1 MSKLIEVTNKDM
13 PWFSTEEVFHMPSA
27 KPSFSGFKPHSE
39 VNSSLNFEQKE
50 FSRSKHAKRE
60 HDSRLKK
67 VVVRDAKNKG
77 VYGKLL
83 KTLREKGSKNVPHAG
98 TLDSLPFPEFLKG
111 FKSTVSG
118 VLEMQMDDTV
128 RHTEN
133 FIILVYSISQS
144 TSLSDYI
151 LAFVTYMKFY
161 LKSSISSLMCD
172 VLEYVFDNDEK
183 IAFGMGVQ
191 SGVEFVPHSLD
202 MQSLKDSWE
211 MLKTNTV
218 FNKIAYLI
226 TVAMASSICSFK
238 NIEFNF
244 AGINII
250 RLEALKQ
257 QANASDI
264 LDALVNTFSW
274 LADTGWCCIK
284 EKSLAPILYSD
295 QRLKKY
301 TEECNYVI
309 SMGDAMKAGNVPDI
323 QEYERQLDD
332 CLITTC
338 KLQKVTPSVAVKE
351 LLQRKYAVLVN
362 IKNDLIAKRKNT
374 SYRFAP
380 IGWSISGE
388 SSIGKSEVAE
398 ITMKLSL
405 TSMGFSDEKA
415 GICTLNESDKY
426 DSTITSDIVGIFI
439 DDANNTKSQFVEKAP
454 STKYIQI
461 FNNVQCPAVK
471 AELNEKGVVFYEFKC
486 GVLTTNTKTLGANLY
501 SNWPASILR
510 RFIHVSVEVKE
521 KYRKPGGTSLDV
533 NHPDIVNSTADIID
547 VWEFTIEEVV
557 PDGSPMGTFKVLTYT
572 QFTSDGALGKVP
584 CYKLNLEQYCEA
596 VIYFSQRHKQLQEKQ
611 VRRITNLA
619 TIRCCT
625 QCNKLPQF
633 CKCAQPHSLLEAAW
647 AISTGSFH
655 DYAYT
660 QVGRVCSHVVGRNLS
675 PGLSSQVVCAVIEDI
690 MSQLTSYEHAE
701 SSLNWIPR
709 CIIKLPCFRLS
720 LIHHRLGKM
729 KRFYVK
735 LIPLN
740 KYLNRIIVVSLPLL
754 AMFYMLFPTW
764 SHLLWMVIF
773 YSIIIP
779 LQIVVK
785 NNIDAER
792 QRLNDMLDVYGG
804 AAIEHY
810 GRILRQEWKTVA
822 AGAVVSIAG
831 IVTALQVWNSFRKI
845 PHSLTNPKSFDAKPG
860 WFGFTMETTG
870 AQNISSEVRNATP
883 SQMCNTVSKNVA
895 WGRFIHPNGIVNICS
910 IFFPRKSVMLVP
922 HHIFYVGGDM
932 TQPVSEEL
940 IVEVWRSNKPGG
952 KFEVRVNL
960 EMSYKFPHLDM
971 VGIFVPN
978 CPDIATLTHL
988 LPVEAPTGRCM
999 GTMVSYRKMEREFF
1013 PISAAFG
1020 PVCHSYK
1027 RMYGCSYKTPGAQLG
1042 ACMSPIVSEC
1052 KQPAVVAFHIGGDA
1066 TEGNGIGQV
1075 LTKIDYDH
1083 CERWLDK
1090 HAGFIS
1096 AHAFEIPEGI
1106 PKVQMGVE
1114 TLVSYEPHP
1123 KAVFVKNMDFDHNV
1137 VVVGQTNLR
1146 SKMISS
1152 VKISPISRFIEEE
1165 IGIMNEYGKPPLNQP
1180 GNWHWYNVNIDQ
1192 FAKPSKM
1199 FCPKLLRRAQ
1209 LDWLDP
1215 VIDAIRDQVQWD
1227 SNIRPLT
1234 IDEAVNGIDGVK
1246 FIDSLKMNTGIG
1258 FPLFGK
1264 KNKKTPDGVHIHFDE
1279 IIKDDGKV
1287 MRRMNEHIR
1296 VEYERLLDC
1305 YRRNQR
1311 GYPVTSAT
1319 LKDEPTKLGKD
1330 KVRVFQAAPVALS
1343 ILIRQYFLT
1352 LARFF
1357 CCNPITVESAVGVNA
1372 FSKDWEELMDH
1383 ACKYAENGKM
1393 LAWDYSKY
1401 DVRMNS
1407 QITRKVWES
1416 FIILAQIAGY
1426 SDEDISIMK
1435 AMIADICHPLIDM
1448 NGTMLMSTAMN
1459 TSGNNMTV
1467 FVNSVAGSL
1476 YVRMGFFH
1484 MYPHLSV
1491 FRDYVSL
1498 LTYGDDAIGSCVS
1511 ETHGFNFIS
1520 FRDFLSE
1527 HGMKLTL
1534 PSKTDDEI
1542 DFLDFEDTDFLKR
1555 KSFFIPEI
1563 GCHIG
1568 QLDEDSIWKS
1578 LHCNMISR
1586 SCTPKEV
1593 SCSCVEGALHEW
1605 FAFGRN
1611 HYEMRRMQMKRVCE
1625 LAQLPVA
1632 ALDITYDER
1641 VDHWIDKYERPRD
1654 LPQIILLEDGNVTP
1668 LSDVHPMSPH
1678 SGSEED
1684 SVVDLTTEVDL
1695 LITTSTL
1702 DGATNRNFHTYL
1714 GEQERNELMQEPLPP
1729 DTAVA
1734 HLIGR
1739 SMSSAHERTL
1749 GFGENNQ
1756 TAGGDASIPV
1766 FHEAKLTLAQAIKLV
1781 QDLPRLEYIEQHC
1794 YEMSEHEWAFHMQ
1807 EFPGWFPYSDYMFLD
1822 PEQIDEAKEMVR
1834 LHQVNTT
1841 RYRAIRNMH
1850 HHFANMQPHSA
1861 IDTEVSGNNNK
1872 ISDADM
1878 AAPSLETANIHF
1890 HDAHPGYMD
1899 DRGTGTDV
1907 IRETLED
1914 ESVSLNRYF
1923 ARPIKIGSYTWQMNQ
1938 FINVELNPWELF
1950 FENKRI
1956 INRLSNYKQMKCNLH
1971 IKVVLNGSPMH
1982 YGRALVSYRPLHTYD
1997 TRTRVRPNNLLDP
2010 IAGSQRPHFWI
2021 NPTISQGGSLCLPF
2035 FTPWNMIDIPA
2046 GQWREMGLLN
2056 IMPLTILKH
2065 ANGADSPITISVF
2078 AWAENVVLAGLTQT
2092 NPTAITPQSGT
2103 ENAGIISKPA
2113 SNVAKWASHLSDIPR
2128 ISKFAKATELGAR
2141 SIAYMA
2147 TLFGYSKPAVE
2158 NILPHHV
2165 TSNDGIAVCDGIDNC
2180 VKLSI
2185 DSKQELTIDPTI
2197 AGLDNNDELAIN
2209 SIATRESYLTR
2220 FVWMEEYAPE
2230 DRLFSVV
2237 VDPVITV
2244 SSTETTAR
2252 EIHMPACAFAGTPF
2266 KYWRGSMRYRFQ
2278 ICSSTFHKGRLK
2290 IVWDPFQAVNNSEY
2304 NTTYTHIIDIA
2315 EQNDFTVEVG
2325 WGQTTSW
2332 RKCLFTY
2339 FNNDKTITVS
2349 TDAITAPDLDY
2360 NAANASQ
2367 MGNGVLS
2374 AYIVNSLTSP
2384 NSTINNGV
2392 VVLVSVSACDD
2403 MEFAV
2408 PNPQVV
2414 DRLTYQPLVP
2424 INGTTLAIPDISA
2437 AGFGTPLAA
2446 RLAEEVLENAEILE
2460 TNISPQSGTET
2471 DQKMTTPVES
2481 YQTYY
2486 MGSRPVQD
2494 GVINKIYMGETILS
2508 FRTLLKRY
2516 NYHETLS
2523 SNPSLTAGGHR
2534 IHVWYRNVFPTWP
2547 TASTRV
2553 STASSFVM
2561 PLTGGVSV
2569 YPCSNTCIHYV
2580 TSAFGGWRGGM
2591 RYMLDGSNIVASTSP
2606 TYWHVYRLDN
2616 NGEQLEDDYVQSLIP
2631 VNTDKHTLRN
2641 ALYGNWPPANSPV
2654 ATWNT
2659 MTNPQ
2664 MKIEIPYQTLFRFC
2678 PAKWGNRDIGTRDIF
2693 QNVYEWETILPQ
2705 GDRVTCF
2712 HKYVAAAED
2721 FQCLFYLGPPVFF
2734 IAGNF
2739 LNAET

>member
-1 MSKLIEVTNKDM
+1 MSKLIEIINKNIS
-13 PWFSTEEVFHMPSA
+13 WLGTEDVFHMPSA
-27 KPSFSGFKPHSE
+27 KPSFSGFVPHAE
-39 VNSSLNFEQKE
+39 VNSTLNFEQKE

-98 TLDSLPFPEFLKG
+98 ALDSLPFPEFLKG

-144 TSLSDYI
+144 SSLSDYI

-172 VLEYVFDNDEK
+172 VLEYVFDNDERV
-183 IAFGMGVQ
+183 AFEMDVQ
-191 SGVEFVPHSLD
+191 SGIEFVPHSLD

-238 NIEFNF
+238 NIEFSF

-257 QANASDI
+257 QASASDI

-338 KLQKVTPSVAVKE
+338 KLQKVTPSIAVKE

-521 KYRKPGGTSLDV
+521 KFRKPGGTSLDV

-557 PDGSPMGTFKVLTYT
+557 PDGSSMGTFKVLSYPRLTP
-572 QFTSDGALGKVP
+572 DGAFGNVP
-584 CYKLNLEQYCEA
+584 CHKLNLEEYCEA

-611 VRRITNLA
+611 VKRITNLA

-655 DYAYT
+655 DYAYN
-660 QVGRVCSHVVGRNLS
+660 QVGRVCSHVVGRNLA
-675 PGLSSQVVCAVIEDI
+675 PGLSSQVVCAIVEDV
-690 MSQLTSYEHAE
+690 MNQLTNYEHAE
-701 SSLNWIPR
+701 NSLNWIPR
-709 CIIKLPCFRLS
+709 CITRLPCFRLS
-720 LIHHRLGKM
+720 LIHHRLGKL

-740 KYLNRIIVVSLPLL
+740 KYLNRTIVFSLPLL
-754 AMFYMLFPTW
+754 SLFYILFPTW
-764 SHLLWMVIF
+764 LHLLGMMLF

-779 LQIVVK
+779 LQIVVR
-785 NNIDAER
+785 NNINEER
-792 QRLNDMLDVYGG
+792 QRLNNMLDVYGG

-810 GRILRQEWKTVA
+810 GRVLRKEWKTVA

-870 AQNISSEVRNATP
+870 AQNISSNVKNATP

-910 IFFPRKSVMLVP
+910 IFFPRKSIMLVP
-922 HHIFYVGGDM
+922 LHIFYIGGDM
-932 TQPVSEEL
+932 TQPVSEDL
-940 IVEVWRSNKPGG
+940 VVEVWRSDKPGG

-960 EMSYKFPHLDM
+960 EMSYKFPTLDM

-988 LPVEAPTGRCM
+988 LPMEPPTGRCM
-999 GTMVSYRKMEREFF
+999 GTMVSFRKMEREYF
-1013 PISAAFG
+1013 PVSAAFG

-1052 KQPAVVAFHIGGDA
+1052 KQPAVVAFHIGGDS

-1075 LTKIDYDH
+1075 LTKIDYDY

-1090 HAGFIS
+1090 HAGFVS
-1096 AHAFEIPEGI
+1096 AHAFEIPDGI

-1123 KAVFVKNMDFDHNV
+1123 KAIFVKNMDCDHNV
-1137 VVVGQTNLR
+1137 VVVGQTALR

-1199 FCPKLLRRAQ
+1199 FCPKLLKRAQ
-1209 LDWLDP
+1209 HDWLEP
-1215 VIDAIRDQVQWD
+1215 VIDAIKNQIQWD
-1227 SNIRPLT
+1227 PNIRPLT

-1264 KNKKTPDGVHIHFDE
+1264 KNKKTPDGISIHFEE
-1279 IIKDDGKV
+1279 IIKEDGKV
-1287 MRRMNEHIR
+1287 LRRMNKHIHE
-1296 VEYERLLDC
+1296 EYERLLDC
-1305 YRRNQR
+1305 YRRNHR

-1319 LKDEPTKLGKD
+1319 LKDEPTKFGKD

-1343 ILIRQYFLT
+1343 ILIRQYFLA

-1383 ACKYAENGKM
+1383 ASKFAENGKM

-1416 FIILAQIAGY
+1416 FIILAQFAGY
-1426 SDEDISIMK
+1426 SEEDLSIMK

-1467 FVNSVAGSL
+1467 FVNSVAGSF

-1484 MYPHLSV
+1484 MYPHLLV
-1491 FRDYVSL
+1491 FRKYVSL

-1511 ETHGFNFIS
+1511 ETHGFNFMT

-1534 PSKTDDEI
+1534 PSKTDDEV

-1555 KSFFIPEI
+1555 KSFYIPEI
-1563 GCHIG
+1563 RCHIG

-1578 LHCNMISR
+1578 LHCNMISK

-1605 FAFGRN
+1605 FAFGRE
-1611 HYEMRRMQMKRVCE
+1611 HYELRRMQMKRVCD

-1641 VDHWIDKYERPRD
+1641 VDHWIEKYEKPSD
-1654 LPQIILLEDGNVTP
+1654 LPQIIQLEDGNITP
-1668 LSDVHPMSPH
+1668 LSDVKPMSPH
-1678 SGSEED
+1678 SSNED
-1684 SVVDLTTEVDL
+1684 DTVIDLSAEVDL

-1702 DGATNRNFHTYL
+1702 DGASNRENIVCL
-1714 GEQERNELMQEPLPP
+1714 DERELNEFMQQPLPP

-1749 GFGENNQ
+1749 GLGEINQ
-1756 TAGGDASIPV
+1756 AVGGDALISNFYEP
-1766 FHEAKLTLAQAIKLV
+1766 EMTLSTAIKLV

-1822 PEQIDEAKEMVR
+1822 PVQIDKAKEMVR
-1834 LHQVNTT
+1834 VHHINTT
-1841 RYRAIRNMH
+1841 RYRAIRNLH
-1850 HHFANMQPHSA
+1850 YHFANIQPHSSEENEISAGMSAEAA
-1861 IDTEVSGNNNK
+1861 IES
-1872 ISDADM
+1872 
-1878 AAPSLETANIHF
+1878 ANVKF
-1890 HDAHPGYMD
+1890 SDAHPGYEDM
-1899 DRGTGTDV
+1899 RGSITNPLVASMEDV
-1907 IRETLED
+1907 A
-1914 ESVSLNRYF
+1914 VSLDKF
-1923 ARPIKIGSYTWQMNQ
+1923 FERPLLIQTNQ
-1938 FINVELNPWELF
+1938 WEINQPFNLEFDPWRNF
-1950 FENKRI
+1950 FENRRV
-1956 INRLSNYKQMKCNLH
+1956 INKLANFKLMKATLCLK
-1971 IKVVLNGSPMH
+1971 ITLNGTSMH
-1982 YGRALVSYRPLHTYD
+1982 YGRLLASYRPLPD
-1997 TRTRVRPNNLLDP
+1997 FDARTVVRANIFEDQIL
-2010 IAGSQRPHFWI
+2010 ASQRPHVYL
-2021 NPTISQGGSLCLPF
+2021 NPTISQGGCMELPF
-2035 FTPWNMIDIPA
+2035 FTPYTMLDIPL
-2046 GQWREMGLLN
+2046 GQWREMGRVN
-2056 IMPLTILKH
+2056 INSLTSLKH
-2065 ANGADSPITISVF
+2065 ANDADSPLTISVF
-2078 AWAENVVLAGLTQT
+2078 AWAKDITLSGLTQQ
-2092 NPTAITPQSGT
+2092 NPAFIQPQSGV
-2103 ENAGIISKPA
+2103 EYDGILSKPA
-2113 SNVAKWASHLSDIPR
+2113 SAISKVAGALKDIPY
-2128 ISKFAKATELGAR
+2128 IGNFAKATQIGAG

-2147 TLFGYSKPAVE
+2147 NLFGYSKPANTNPSFVQR
-2158 NILPHHV
+2158 V
-2165 TSNDGIAVCDGIDNC
+2165 GIDSTANGDGQDNC
-2180 VKLSI
+2180 LKLTLDSKAELSI
-2185 DSKQELTIDPTI
+2185 DPGI
-2197 AGLDNNDELAIN
+2197 ANLHSHDEMTVR
-2209 SIATRESYLTR
+2209 SIASRESLLLKC
-2220 FVWMEEYAPE
+2220 VWSPE
-2230 DRLFSVV
+2230 FPTESRLLSVV
-2237 VDPVITV
+2237 VDPGIIINRGID
-2244 SSTETTAR
+2244 SQR
-2252 EIHMPACAFAGTPF
+2252 ELFMPACAFATHPF
-2266 KYWRGSMRYRFQ
+2266 SYWRGTMKYRFQ
-2278 ICSSTFHKGRLK
+2278 ICCSAFHKGRLK
-2290 IVWDPFQAVNNSEY
+2290 VVWDPWSSEATSEY
-2304 NTTYTHIIDIA
+2304 NTAYTHVIDIA
-2315 EQNDFTVEVG
+2315 DQNDFTIEVG
-2325 WGQTTSW
+2325 WGQSTPW
-2332 RKCLFTY
+2332 RRHLPVIVENGQTHSVA
-2339 FNNDKTITVS
+2339 T
-2349 TDAITAPDLDY
+2349 
-2360 NAANASQ
+2360 NAALAGPITYDAGNVFNI
-2367 MGNGVLS
+2367 GNGVLS
-2374 AYIVNSLTSP
+2374 LYVINQLVVP
-2384 NSTINNGV
+2384 NSTILNDV
-2392 VVLVSVSACDD
+2392 SILMSVSAGDD
-2403 MEFAV
+2403 FEVAV
-2408 PNPQVV
+2408 PT
-2414 DRLTYQPLVP
+2414 DASLAYLGYKPL
-2424 INGTTLAIPDISA
+2424 ASA
-2437 AGFGTPLAA
+2437 AFSGLPAFLDLLSPGFVAPTIV
-2446 RLAEEVLENAEILE
+2446 EEPIDTKIV
-2460 TNISPQSGTET
+2460 PQSGEEV
-2471 DQKMTTPVES
+2471 MLNLSNPVEQKS
-2481 YQTYY
+2481 IHYL
-2486 MGSRPVQD
+2486 GPRPVSSHH
-2494 GVINKIYMGETILS
+2494 VNLAHMGEVILS
-2508 FRTLLKRY
+2508 FRNLLKRY
-2516 NYHETLS
+2516 NMHEILSMPANVNSAGVRDFIFFRKMFPYWCGSETLPITSQSLAAPIS
-2523 SNPSLTAGGHR
+2523 SGAYYLSHNTLMNYLTSG
-2534 IHVWYRNVFPTWP
+2534 
-2547 TASTRV
+2547 
-2553 STASSFVM
+2553 
-2561 PLTGGVSV
+2561 
-2569 YPCSNTCIHYV
+2569 
-2580 TSAFGGWRGGM
+2580 FGGWRGSI
-2591 RYMLDGSNIVASTSP
+2591 RYMFDFTGIDESPVSFVCQFITNPYAPVTDLDTTST
-2606 TYWHVYRLDN
+2606 
-2616 NGEQLEDDYVQSLIP
+2616 GF
-2631 VNTDKHTLRN
+2631 NTDPATGKHQNRAVGL
-2641 ALYGNWPPANSPV
+2641 GNI
-2654 ATWNT
+2654 
-2659 MTNPQ
+2659 PQ
-2664 MKIEIPYQTLFRFC
+2664 GNGASHFMPRLQTPIHKLEIPYQSEYKFC
-2678 PAKWGNRDIGTRDIF
+2678 PAKSGNRLGGDPFQPSVEFEGIIGIAASRQPF
-2693 QNVYEWETILPQ
+2693 WYK
-2705 GDRVTCF
+2705 
-2712 HKYVAAAED
+2712 HVAAGED
-2721 FQCLFYLGPPVFF
+2721 FQLLLYLGPSRFYLKPTTVL
-2734 IAGNF
+2734 IA
-2739 LNAET
+2739 